1 MTPLLLIFAFAALG
15 AALLLARIFPARL
28 VVSNERTG
36 AVFSALPMRRG
47 ETFQLRY
54 THSVN
59 LSDVTDTI
67 EWTGEQLVCRST
79 LFTAFGAGI
88 PVLADGIGTD
98 FIQTDEGFVITG
110 INKPETRILVMLQT
124 VPNHRLLWR
133 GQELALMRQYG
144 SGTLLRLVSLRE
156 ILFHSYR
163 AQAQGRLCATNR
175 AAEFSGAFRS
185 F

>member
-1 MTPLLLIFAFAALG
+1 MNPAKKGSARRRIAPLLLIFAFAALA
-15 AALLLARIFPARL
+15 AALFLARIFPARL

-36 AVFSALPMRRG
+36 AVFMALPIRRS
-47 ETFQLRY
+47 EAFQLRY

-67 EWTGEQLVCRST
+67 EWTGDQLVCRST

-98 FIQTDEGFVITG
+98 FIQTGEGFLITG
-110 INKPETRILVMLQT
+110 IDKPETRILVMLQT

-133 GQELALMRQYG
+133 GEQLALMRRFG
-144 SGTLLRLVSLRE
+144 SGTLLRLEVRSVSLQE
-156 ILFHSYR
+156 ILFHSHR
-163 AQAQGRLCATNR
+163 AQA
-175 AAEFSGAFRS
+175 
-185 F
+185 

>member
-1 MTPLLLIFAFAALG
+1 MNFIKGGRTRSRRAPFLLILSLG
-15 AALLLARIFPARL
+15 ALFSILLFAPIFSKRL
-28 VVSNERTG
+28 VVSNERTH
-36 AVFSALPMRRG
+36 AVLTTLPVETG

-88 PVLADGIGTD
+88 PVLADGVGTA
-98 FIQTDEGFVITG
+98 FTQTDKGFLITG
-110 INKPETRILVMLQT
+110 IDKPEARILIMLQT

-133 GQELALMRQYG
+133 GQELPLLARYG
-144 SGTLLRLVSLRE
+144 SGTLLRLEVRRCSLFE
-156 ILFHSYR
+156 
-163 AQAQGRLCATNR
+163 RLL
-175 AAEFSGAFRS
+175 SDPPGA
-185 F
+185 